1 MSNSRFVQLQKGICL
16 CRNNKDFGSIFVN
29 INKSGEK
36 YIRQLLPDGK
46 VNNLSI
52 PKNYINYDLQ
62 LEDVVK
68 LLNIVDSPPA
78 PPEDKANDKKAMG
91 KLIGTWNNENI
102 WLNKGNFGFYLRVGT
117 GKSLYTVKRFVDINK
132 LDVESCINIIK
143 DAQNSKLIHK
153 YMPRGVSSNNSMK
166 LINSNYNYND
176 NPIPLY
182 DDEYGPF
189 FKYDKYNIT
198 IPKQYRDTTNNFTQ
212 EQINNII
219 DSYITKRNS
228 VLPNNNPVNDSPTK
242 QVNVPQPNPVNDSP
256 TKQVNDSPTNKS
268 YVNAVKTKK

>member
-1 MSNSRFVQLQKGICL
+1 MSNSRFVQLPKGICL

-52 PKNYINYDLQ
+52 PKDYINSDLQ

-68 LLNIVDSPPA
+68 LLNIVDA
-78 PPEDKANDKKAMG
+78 PPVPAGDKVNDKKAMG
-91 KLIGTWNNENI
+91 KLIGTWNNDNI
-102 WLNKGNFGFYLRVGT
+102 WLNKGNFGYYLRIGT
-117 GKSLYTVKRFVDINK
+117 GKSLYTVKHFVDINK

-143 DAQNSKLIHK
+143 DAQNSKLVHNYNHNK
-153 YMPRGVSSNNSMK
+153 SFK
-166 LINSNYNYND
+166 LIHDDYNYNN

-182 DDEYGPF
+182 DGEYGPF

-198 IPKQYRDTTNNFTQ
+198 IPKQFRDTTNNFTQ
-212 EQINNII
+212 DQINNII
-219 DSYITKRNS
+219 DSYITKKNS
-228 VLPNNNPVNDSPTK
+228 IINSHNTLNVPVNNNLVMDPSNKPATDIVN
-242 QVNVPQPNPVNDSP
+242 NPSNKPATDTS
-256 TKQVNDSPTNKS
+256 NKS
-268 YVNAVKTKK
+268 YLNAVKSK